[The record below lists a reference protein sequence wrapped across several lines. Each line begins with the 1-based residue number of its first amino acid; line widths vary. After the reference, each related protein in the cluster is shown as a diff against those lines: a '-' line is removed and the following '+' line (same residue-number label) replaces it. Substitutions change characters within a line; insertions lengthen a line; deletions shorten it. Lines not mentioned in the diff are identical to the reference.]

1 MARIQF
7 LKAREVIDSRGNP
20 TVEVEMHSETGL
32 RVFAIVPSGASTGE
46 HEAIELRDG
55 DMKRFRGKGVLNAC
69 ANVNGEIA
77 EKIMGYETDR
87 QEAFD
92 KILLDLDG
100 TENKS
105 RLGANAILG
114 CSMAY
119 ARLSAKSKGV
129 WLYEYLNPNAK
140 IMPVPMMNVINGGKH
155 ADSGLDIQEFMIM
168 PNGIETFSD
177 RLRAGVEIFYALKD
191 LLTEKGLT
199 TSVGDEGGFAPKL
212 DSNEQAL
219 DFLVLATEK
228 AGYVLGSQIQIAL
241 DVASTEF
248 YKDGKYHMKMNG
260 QQVAATSSEMINY
273 YKDLIT
279 KYPIVSIEDGL
290 SEDDWEGWIALTAA
304 LGDTVQL
311 VGDDFLV
318 TNTKRIQ
325 QAIDCKGCNAVLVK
339 LNQIGT
345 VSETINA
352 IKMAKKAGW
361 HNVVSHRSG
370 ETEDAFIADLAVGME
385 TGQIKTGSL
394 SRTDRVAKY
403 NQLIRIEERLSNE

>member
-1 MARIQF
+1 MAKIQF

-46 HEAIELRDG
+46 HEALELRDG
-55 DMKRFRGKGVLNAC
+55 DPNRYRGKGVLHAC
-69 ANVNGEIA
+69 KNINIEIA
-77 EKIMGYETDR
+77 SHIIGYETDK
-87 QEAFD
+87 QIEFD
-92 KILLDLDG
+92 NFLIQLDG
-100 TENKS
+100 TPNKA

-119 ARLSAKSKGV
+119 ARLSAKSKGL
-129 WLYEYLNPNAK
+129 WLYQNLDPSHSFS
-140 IMPVPMMNVINGGKH
+140 MPTPMMNVINGGKH

-168 PNGIETFSD
+168 PTGVERFSEK
-177 RLRAGVEIFYALKD
+177 LRAGVEIFYALKD
-191 LLTEKGLT
+191 LLVAKGLT

-219 DFLVLATEK
+219 DFLMDAIEK
-228 AGYVLGSQIQIAL
+228 AGYKTGTQIQIAL
-241 DVASTEF
+241 DVASSEF
-248 YKDGKYHMKMNG
+248 YQDGLYHLKING
-260 QQVAATSSEMINY
+260 LPAQANSQEMTSY
-273 YKDLIT
+273 YQSLLQ
-279 KYPIVSIEDGL
+279 KYPIVSIEDGH
-290 SEDDWEGWIALTAA
+290 SENDWDGWKHACDT
-304 LGDTVQL
+304 LGSQIQL

-318 TNTKRIQ
+318 TNTERIQ
-325 QAIDCKGCNAVLVK
+325 KAIDTNSANSVLIK

-352 IKMAKKAGW
+352 INMAKKAGW
-361 HNVVSHRSG
+361 TSVVSHRSG
-370 ETEDAFIADLAVGME
+370 ETEDAFIADLAVGLS

-403 NQLIRIEERLSNE
+403 NQLIRIEERLSN